1 MKNKNDRLRIKVCG
15 MRDKDNIKAVSALD
29 IDMIGFIFY
38 PKSPRYV
45 SQISSRAG
53 IIPDYSSERIQ
64 RLNEKSGAEPV
75 EHRPLRVGVFVDDM
89 PQNIVTRIYNFNL
102 DFIQLHG
109 EESPAMIE
117 NLKHTIIPDISP
129 KIKIIKTF
137 PVRQEDD
144 FLKTKQYEGVADYFL
159 FDMKCEA
166 MGGRGKRFDND
177 MLSAYHGMTP
187 FFISG
192 GIGSEDADEIKRID
206 HPLFVGID
214 VNSRFETVP
223 GIKDVEK
230 LSNFIEDVRNFS
242 DDNGKAEQI

>member
-1 MKNKNDRLRIKVCG
+1 MKNKIDRLRIKVCG

-64 RLNEKSGAEPV
+64 RLKEKFGVDPV

-109 EESPAMIE
+109 EESPVMIE

-129 KIKIIKTF
+129 KIKIIKTL
-137 PVRQEDD
+137 PVRQKDD
-144 FLKTKQYEGVADYFL
+144 FQKTEQYEGVADYFL
-159 FDMKCEA
+159 FDMKWEVK
-166 MGGRGKRFDND
+166 GGRGKTFYSD
-177 MLSAYHGMTP
+177 MLSAYHGRTP
-187 FFISG
+187 FFVSG
-192 GIGSEDADEIKRID
+192 GIGPEDADEIKRID

-230 LSNFIEDVRNFS
+230 LSNFIEDVRIFS
-242 DDNGKAEQI
+242 DDNGEAEQI